1 MSFYLDKPRWTE
13 VFKGQLIIDIAIRQ
27 KDVLQILLRENV
39 PHEKATL
46 MMDHEIPLRIIS
58 LFLNRPA
65 GDNCGFQELTGM
77 QYPVLGVSREP
88 FERPGGIVVAKN
100 QDGDAWPFGGGNGP
114 MEKIAPGKIPG
125 CVRLKCLNGY
135 TYSIGIDRTIY
146 KRVAVGRWEPFVT
159 KGLKFMNDIPG
170 LREMPTARMLEITG
184 GFGFS
189 DMDAF
194 SDSDVYAV
202 GGNGD
207 VWHFDGS
214 AWQQMGF
221 PSNVQLGTVTCAGD
235 GNVYISGEGGSLW
248 VGRKSTWKRVYEG
261 SSSILWNDVLW
272 FEGKLWLASDYQ
284 FRIWDGQQMQPVTH
298 EGKSVNMYGH
308 MDVFDGLLA
317 IASPE
322 WVETFDGQQWRKI
335 VGPYLE

>member
-1 MSFYLDKPRWTE
+1 MNLYLDKPRWTE
-13 VFKGQLIIDIAIRQ
+13 VFKDQLIVDIAIRQ
-27 KDVLQILLRENV
+27 KDVLQILLRQNV
-39 PHEKATL
+39 PHDKASL
-46 MMDHEIPLRIIS
+46 MMDYEIPLRIIS

-77 QYPVLGVSREP
+77 PYPVLGVSREP
-88 FERPGGIVVAKN
+88 FERPSGIVAAKN
-100 QDGDAWPFGGGNGP
+100 KDGDAWPFGGGSGP
-114 MEKIAPGKIPG
+114 AEKIAPGKWPHPR
-125 CVRLKCLNGY
+125 RLKCIQSH
-135 TYSIGIDRTIY
+135 TYSVGIGRSVY
-146 KRVAVGRWEPFVT
+146 KRVAVGKWEALQAGFP
-159 KGLKFMNDIPG
+159 KEAASN
-170 LREMPTARMLEITG
+170 RQ
-184 GFGFS
+184 GFG
-189 DMDAF
+189 DLDAF
-194 SDSDVYAV
+194 SDSDMYAV
-202 GGNGD
+202 GGHGD

-284 FRIWDGQQMQPVTH
+284 FRIWDGKQMQPVTH
-298 EGKSVNMYGH
+298 DGKSVNMYGH

-322 WVETFDGQQWRKI
+322 WVETFDGHQWRKI